1 MPQLQAFIDTCHKII
16 CDFIRGRGHKVPDK
30 HVSAHMG
37 KLGLKKL
44 CEAPWTRWDVAGPL
58 AIKVGEIV
66 GSFCK
71 TGSRRSSSN
80 GSGPKPGR
88 R

>member
-44 CEAPWTRWDVAGPL
+44 L
-58 AIKVGEIV
+58 
-66 GSFCK
+66 
-71 TGSRRSSSN
+71 RSTQMAFATTLSSARHITAWFL
-80 GSGPKPGR
+80 P
-88 R
+88 